1 MIRKENSPIA
11 DMEKV
16 LVAWKEDQTS
26 HNIPF
31 SQSLIKSKAVT
42 LLLLWRLR
50 EVRKLQKK
58 SLKVAKVGS
67 WNWRKEA
74 IALAEVQDEIA
85 SADAEATA
93 RYPEDLAKIINE
105 GVL

>member
-11 DMEKV
+11 DVEKV
-16 LVAWKEDQTS
+16 LVAWREDQTS
-26 HNIPF
+26 HNISF
-31 SQSLIKSKAVT
+31 SQSLSQSKT
-42 LLLLWRLR
+42 LSSILWSLR

-58 SLKVAKVGS
+58 SLKVEKVGS

-74 IALAEVQDEIA
+74 IGITDVQDEIA

-93 RYPEDLAKIINE
+93 SYPEDLAKIVNG

>member
-11 DMEKV
+11 DVEKV
-16 LVAWKEDQTS
+16 LVAWREDQTS
-26 HNIPF
+26 HNISF
-31 SQSLIKSKAVT
+31 SQSLIQSKT
-42 LLLLWRLR
+42 LSSILWSLR

-58 SLKVAKVGS
+58 SLKVEKVGS

-74 IALAEVQDEIA
+74 IGITDVQDEIA

-93 RYPEDLAKIINE
+93 SYPEDLAKIVNG